1 MEPIFG
7 VMGMYEIARNDQGEP
22 DGDLYMER
30 VANLGKK
37 YGFVPTS
44 LTLSPRSFGA
54 RANDKGFARELK
66 AKLAEM
72 QLKPFTFCGGIN
84 LSPKPWEQEESL
96 KQTIKGLEFVAEI
109 GANAAMFGPRW
120 HGRVAREG
128 RMRIAIDLCR
138 RLADAA
144 KDLGLYVGLEDYE
157 YWTGK
162 DLEMLF
168 NYCDRDNLGL
178 INDTG
183 NWLINDDDPLT
194 ETLRLR
200 DRIVNVHL
208 KDYRREMGI
217 WSSVPLGTGLVDMK
231 RVIEAMWDLPK
242 PYPILMPVETDL
254 DGGSEFEAQ
263 EESLAFLRKIVVEI
277 KAEKG

>member
-7 VMGMYEIARNDQGEP
+7 VMGMYEIARNDQGEL

-30 VANLGKK
+30 VASMGKK
-37 YGFVPTS
+37 HGFVPTS
-44 LTLSPRSFGA
+44 LTLSPRHFGD
-54 RANDKGFARELK
+54 RAKDKGFVRELK
-66 AKLAEM
+66 AKLGEM
-72 QLKPFTFCGGIN
+72 QLKPLTFCGMIY

-96 KQTIKGLEFVAEI
+96 KRAIKGLEFVAEI

-144 KDLGLYVGLEDYE
+144 KDHGLHVGMEDYE
-157 YWTGK
+157 YWIG
-162 DLEMLF
+162 DDFEMIF
-168 NYCDRDNLGL
+168 NYCDRDNLGI

-183 NWLINDDDPLT
+183 NWLITGEDPLMQ
-194 ETLRLR
+194 TLRFR
-200 DRIVNVHL
+200 DRIVGVHL
-208 KDYRREMGI
+208 KDYRREMGY
-217 WSSVPLGTGLVDMK
+217 WHSVALGTGMVDMK

-263 EESLAFLRKIVVEI
+263 EESLAFLRKIVDEI
-277 KAEKG
+277 KSEKA

>member
-1 MEPIFG
+1 
-7 VMGMYEIARNDQGEP
+7 
-22 DGDLYMER
+22 
-30 VANLGKK
+30 
-37 YGFVPTS
+37 
-44 LTLSPRSFGA
+44 
-54 RANDKGFARELK
+54 
-66 AKLAEM
+66 
-72 QLKPFTFCGGIN
+72 
-84 LSPKPWEQEESL
+84 
-96 KQTIKGLEFVAEI
+96 
-109 GANAAMFGPRW
+109 
-120 HGRVAREG
+120 
-128 RMRIAIDLCR
+128 MRIAIDLCR
-138 RLADAA
+138 KVADAA
-144 KDLGLYVGLEDYE
+144 KDYGLYVGMEDYE

-162 DLEMLF
+162 DFEMLL
-168 NYCDRDNLGL
+168 NYCDRDNLGI

-263 EESLAFLRKIVVEI
+263 EQSLTYLRKIVDEI
-277 KAEKG
+277 KAERA